1 MSAASR
7 NVLRGIRQDP
17 AAVALAKEVET
28 LEAQETMRLD
38 AIRDAADVRVMR
50 QKLAEAER
58 RLAGVRTLLT
68 LGGHTAAYDLRA
80 DLLAILDA
88 TDERKGE
95 P

>member
-1 MSAASR
+1 MSKASQ

-17 AAVALAKEVET
+17 AAVALAKEVEA

-58 RLAGVRTLLT
+58 KLAALRIIANEYALKAEVQYWGVSEAMR
-68 LGGHTAAYDLRA
+68 G
-80 DLLAILDA
+80 ILDG
-88 TDERKGE
+88 KGE
-95 P
+95 